1 MKKDHWRKHKIVTT
15 LKTIKKKLKI
25 IMKII
30 KKGCKSECE
39 INSLMKKRLWR
50 ENMGEIETGRCWKK
64 KKKFYFRYYMKDE

>member
-1 MKKDHWRKHKIVTT
+1 
-15 LKTIKKKLKI
+15 
-25 IMKII
+25 MKII

-64 KKKFYFRYYMKDE
+64 KKSFILDTIWKMSKAILNLNYIKV